1 MLTDGSG
8 ELLRAK
14 EPLLIPSEKWEL
26 GTGEWGWEKTKGVV
40 FAEGWRRLGPD
51 RFLLFYGGAD
61 TVVGAAEVTVK
72 VRA

>member
-1 MLTDGSG
+1 
-8 ELLRAK
+8 
-14 EPLLIPSEKWEL
+14 
-26 GTGEWGWEKTKGVV
+26 VV

-61 TVVGAAEVTVK
+61 TVVGVAEVTVK